1 MTRNKTEKNIQFD
14 FNECL
19 EKAKANELSSL
30 DILNNKDTWDSL
42 SIKQKQRLCG
52 EWVRHGYFS
61 FEEFNDPD
69 CAPELYG
76 LLNEDIYIVGIK
88 QDPVRLQNI
97 PDDILSTILPVLYED
112 RNFMDDLIDKACED
126 ITILQSSQELHKK
139 VIELAAHQI
148 WGGKKSIFIRRDTR
162 FYKDVEEFIIE
173 SINQGKFVINNENT
187 FLSGQ
192 FHYSSGFLAH
202 SPAICMAILRKNPGK
217 LFIVSKDILPLILND
232 SETMGVIVQAL
243 RCGEIEMK
251 TIPTSMKNK
260 DICFAALIFNLRNNI
275 FVPEEIREQL
285 DYEEIY
291 YEAMLANPAALKDI
305 PDDMKSKIINRFSHE
320 EFFQLIQKYHFNCL
334 PYLPDEWVEKIKR
347 EVLPKVRTV
356 VVYDPARYDREI
368 RMSCQL
374 YASRPQYQDQTIVIN
389 SEDLN
394 HLLKTLSKVSEHSS
408 IKLVINGHSS
418 YRSEQLAGLSSQSI
432 VHYLEKYPIIHDLVL
447 SGCSTVKMEV
457 TAQDKEMIK
466 EFIFLINQKSIE
478 NNRSPEEIIDELVAN
493 GVFEKGHP
501 EYKEYKK
508 FVPFL
513 QSITVTPEE
522 IEKNL
527 KESLMK
533 LVIDELEKSKK
544 ISHSITIKAIPSPLN
559 VNETY
564 EKSTRGFVVWNKEL
578 YKEGKTGLDSDLR
591 KLEYRNYFF
600 NTIKPPVMA
609 KIYIAKERITKKGE
623 NKLNGRN
630 EKAYIIVTKGN
641 SAPELHHYDP
651 AAKII
656 SKLDLKENHS
666 HELLSIVMQTI
677 GLENIKQGINLFN
690 LDDRNQK
697 EKLDDI
703 ILSIEDGTNK
713 QELTS
718 AKSIRYHITK

>member
-19 EKAKANELSSL
+19 EKAKANESSSL
-30 DILNNKDTWDSL
+30 DVLNNKGTWDSL
-42 SIKQKQRLCG
+42 SIKQKQRLCV
-52 EWVRHGYFS
+52 EWVRHGFLS
-61 FEEFNDPD
+61 FEDFNDPD
-69 CAPELYG
+69 TTEFYG
-76 LLNEDIYIVGIK
+76 LLNEDIYIAGVK
-88 QDPVRLQNI
+88 HDPVCLQNI
-97 PDDILSTILPVLYED
+97 PDKMLPTILSSLYED
-112 RNFMDDLIDKACED
+112 GNFMNVLIDKACKD
-126 ITILQSSQELHKK
+126 ISILQCSQELHEK
-139 VIELAAHQI
+139 VIELAANQI
-148 WGGKKSIFIRRDTR
+148 WGGKKSILMRRDTP
-162 FYKDVEEFIIE
+162 FYKDVEKFIVE
-173 SINQGKFVINNENT
+173 SINQGKFVISNENT

-192 FHYSSGFLAH
+192 FHSSSDFLAH

-232 SETMGVIVQAL
+232 SETMGVIAQAL

-251 TIPTSMKNK
+251 TIPTSLKNK

-291 YEAMLANPAALKDI
+291 YEAMLANPVALKDI

-356 VVYDPARYDREI
+356 VVYDPDRYDREI

-418 YRSEQLAGLSSQSI
+418 YRSEQLAGLNGRYI

-457 TAQDKEMIK
+457 TPQEKEIIK
-466 EFIFLINQKSIE
+466 EFISLINQKSIE
-478 NNRSPEEIIDELVAN
+478 NNRSPEEIIDELVTN

-544 ISHSITIKAIPSPLN
+544 ITHSITIKAIPSPLN

-564 EKSTRGFVVWNKEL
+564 ENNTRGYVVWNKEL

-641 SAPELHHYDP
+641 SAQLHYYDP
-651 AAKII
+651 ATKII

-666 HELLSIVMQTI
+666 HELLSIVTQTI

-690 LDDRNQK
+690 LNDGKQK

-703 ILSIEDGTNK
+703 ILSNQDGTNK

-718 AKSIRYHITK
+718 AKSIRYHYTK